1 LYIPRKKAKRND
13 VMAPSG
19 IGQKRRDEHPFYQK
33 RECSV
38 FEMVGCA
45 FCYYTSFIY
54 KYNIIYLNN
63 SSLSLL
69 LLFSYK
75 I

>member
-1 LYIPRKKAKRND
+1 LFFVLVFILFFGVLYYIPRKKAKKND

-38 FEMVGCA
+38 FEMMVVP
-45 FCYYTSFIY
+45 FVITPVLFI
-54 KYNIIYLNN
+54 NIIYV
-63 SSLSLL
+63 
-69 LLFSYK
+69 FK
-75 I
+75 